1 MKVGMAGLAALYWPM
16 TLGKGLQA
24 RPEVAF
30 VAAATLGVSDDAIQ
44 QTLGITPAAYA
55 ERFNVKLYE
64 SAEEMITAEG
74 LDTVVLIT
82 RHTEHAAWVERLAT
96 LGVRLFIPK
105 TFATTLADAQRIAQ
119 VQEQLG
125 TTIAVGP
132 SARFL
137 PPFVAVKQALD
148 EGRIG
153 QPFALRLCH
162 HHGTIDAFQPHDWYR
177 DPAEGGPEL
186 SLGWYGIDL
195 ILHLMGQ
202 SVESVYAQYG
212 NYTSPASPFMDCGRI
227 ELRLAG
233 GALAA
238 FDMYFCNRFAYPAW
252 QLEIL
257 GPHGAISL
265 HRTVGGTQTVVGV
278 DSAAGYEPLPLPAQ
292 TPNWELFWVDDFLLG
307 RPPAIDAV
315 QAALITRISLAA
327 RAAAQRGQ
335 AVWLAGRDRMGTPA
349 RP

>member
-1 MKVGMAGLAALYWPM
+1 MMKVGMAGLAAYHWPIA
-16 TLGKGLQA
+16 LGQGLQA
-24 RPEVAF
+24 RSEVAF
-30 VAAATLGVSDDAIQ
+30 VAAATLGVSDDTIQ
-44 QTLGITPAAYA
+44 QALGLTPTEYA
-55 ERFNVKLYE
+55 ERFNLKLYE
-64 SAEEMITAEG
+64 SAEAMIATEG

-82 RHTEHAAWVERLAT
+82 RHTEHAPWAERLAAQ
-96 LGVRLFIPK
+96 GVKLFIPK
-105 TFATTLADAQRIAQ
+105 TFSTTRADAEHMVQ
-119 VQEQLG
+119 VQRQFGLN
-125 TTIAVGP
+125 IAVGP

-137 PPFVAVKQALD
+137 PAFVSVKQALD

-162 HHGTIDAFQPHDWYR
+162 HHGTIDAFQPQDWYR

-202 SVESVYAQYG
+202 PVESVYAQYG

-233 GALAA
+233 GALAS
-238 FDMYFCNRFAYPAW
+238 FDMYFCNRFAYPSW

-257 GPHGAISL
+257 GPKGAISI
-265 HRTVGGTQTVVGV
+265 HRTAGGTQTVVGV

-292 TPNWELFWVDDFLLG
+292 TPNWELFWVDDFLHG

-327 RAAAQRGQ
+327 RKSAQQGQ
-335 AVWLAGRDRMGTPA
+335 AVRMTDA
-349 RP
+349 I